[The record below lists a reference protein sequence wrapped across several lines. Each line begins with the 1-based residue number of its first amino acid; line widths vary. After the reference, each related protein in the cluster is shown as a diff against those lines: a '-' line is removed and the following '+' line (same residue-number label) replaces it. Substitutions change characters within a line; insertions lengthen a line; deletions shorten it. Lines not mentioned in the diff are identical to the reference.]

1 MIRNLFTSPV
11 ILVLVFSQCWAGIVV
26 AENNLVVKRTGFE
39 EKMDNTLKAPDLDL
53 KPRLS
58 DAGNNTGKLIMV
70 PPGTRRVLIQQSN
83 YEFKEEAKS
92 FRRFRWHYMAYFSL
106 WFTMMVTN
114 VSWEE

>member
-1 MIRNLFTSPV
+1 MPV
-11 ILVLVFSQCWAGIVV
+11 IFFLVLSQCWAGIAV
-26 AENNLVVKRTGFE
+26 AEDNPVFE
-39 EKMDNTLKAPDLDL
+39 KTSSDVSMDNKLKAPDLDL
-53 KPRLS
+53 KPRLP
-58 DAGNNTGKLIMV
+58 DANNNRSKLIMV
-70 PPGTRRVLIQQSN
+70 PPGTQRVFIQQSN

>member
-1 MIRNLFTSPV
+1 MPI
-11 ILVLVFSQCWAGIVV
+11 VLLLMLSQCWAGDVLVEDI
-26 AENNLVVKRTGFE
+26 LVV
-39 EKMDNTLKAPDLDL
+39 EKTDLDLETNINLKTPVLDL

-58 DAGNNTGKLIMV
+58 GMNDSTNKVVMV
-70 PPGTRRVLIQQSN
+70 PPGTQRVLIQQSN